1 LLDAPGVMG
10 LGQPCH
16 PFGGGGEQHAVAAAW
31 QARIASPIARWDLC
45 RVPIWGYVTTV
56 RDEW

>member
-16 PFGGGGEQHAVAAAW
+16 PFGGGGEQHAVAGLAGPYRQPDRQVAFMPTS
-31 QARIASPIARWDLC
+31 A
-45 RVPIWGYVTTV
+45 
-56 RDEW
+56 